1 MKVKENLEEEL
12 LENTYR
18 AEEVIK
24 YINYGLEE
32 IEGNKAFTEVIE
44 QLEDLLETIKEYKTQ
59 WDLDLAEI
67 ANYNRNELNGM
78 YENSVL

>member
-1 MKVKENLEEEL
+1 MKECLEEKL

-32 IEGNKAFTEVIE
+32 IEGNEAFTEVIE

-59 WDLDLAEI
+59 WDLDLADI
-67 ANYNRNELNGM
+67 ANKNINELNGM
-78 YENSVL
+78 YNNSVI